1 MPYRIKKVDGYKVT
15 SPHGTKAKKTTKKKA
30 EAQVRLLRAV
40 KHSDWRPTGKPMSK
54 LYRRKRSKK

>member
-15 SPHGTKAKKTTKKKA
+15 SPHGTKAKETTKKKA

-40 KHSDWRPTGKPMSK
+40 KHSDWRPTGKPSK
-54 LYRRKRSKK
+54 LYRKKKRRT